1 MIPAGFAPAH
11 RMLKLQR
18 AVVGV
23 WVWLDRRWVVML
35 ITFVVALAFCVV
47 RLQGLG
53 GGPAS
58 FVVAG
63 DRFVRVGGAPA
74 GLPVIH
80 GPGYDGQ
87 FFYRLSLR
95 PWTHQRTEFGITLDE
110 PAYRQQRIVYPLVSF
125 VVARGRPAV
134 TAWALVGWN
143 LVAAAA
149 LGWLGAA
156 LARRRGRHAL
166 WGLAFAAYPGFV
178 LVIARDLAD
187 LLAAVLLLAGI
198 LALDRQRPILAAAA
212 LTLAGLTRES
222 TLVLP
227 LALAVLWTVAG
238 IRSIVAVLSGRRAGP
253 ASAASRWPLRVQAVS
268 FAVPLGVALSWQLVL
283 WRAWGVAPLAQGSQ
297 RLGLPFAGS
306 WQFTRGALQFGAVP
320 LVVRL
325 GELVLVV
332 AAALAAG
339 WSLPRSRALAHEK
352 LAWALGLG
360 VAVLGSWSVW
370 VEDWAFLRA
379 LAEPYLL
386 GALVLLSRPDRR
398 GLPIFVAGALLCVA
412 VAALHVHSL

>member
-1 MIPAGFAPAH
+1 
-11 RMLKLQR
+11 
-18 AVVGV
+18 
-23 WVWLDRRWVVML
+23 
-35 ITFVVALAFCVV
+35 
-47 RLQGLG
+47 
-53 GGPAS
+53 
-58 FVVAG
+58 
-63 DRFVRVGGAPA
+63 
-74 GLPVIH
+74 
-80 GPGYDGQ
+80 
-87 FFYRLSLR
+87 
-95 PWTHQRTEFGITLDE
+95 LDE

-125 VVARGRPAV
+125 MAARGAPAV

-143 LVAAAA
+143 LAAAAA

-187 LLAAVLLLAGI
+187 LLAAALLLAGL
-198 LALDRQRPILAAAA
+198 LALDRQRPILAAAS
-212 LTLAGLTRES
+212 LTVAGLTRES
-222 TLVLP
+222 TLVVP
-227 LALAVLWTVAG
+227 LALAVLWTVAA
-238 IRSIVAVLSGRRAGP
+238 IWRRSTVAVPPGRSAWT
-253 ASAASRWPLRVQAVS
+253 ACAASERPLRVRAVS
-268 FAVPLGVALSWQLVL
+268 FAVPLGVALAWQLVL
-283 WRAWGVAPLAQGSQ
+283 WRTWGVAPLAQGSQ
-297 RLGLPFAGS
+297 RLGLPFAGI
-306 WQFTRGALQFGAVP
+306 WQFTRGALQFGAFP

-332 AAALAAG
+332 AAAVAVG

-370 VEDWAFLRA
+370 ADDWAFLRA

-386 GALVLLSRPDRR
+386 GTLVLLSRPDRR
-398 GLPIFVAGALLCVA
+398 GLPIFAAGGVLCLA